1 MDHLERMYNKGL
13 RAIGPAHYG
22 PGTYA
27 YGTDSSGG
35 IGEKGKLLLK
45 KIEELKL
52 ILDVTHL
59 CDLSF
64 WETLEF
70 YQGPIWASHS
80 NCEIS

>member
-1 MDHLERMYNKGL
+1 MDHLERMYNMGL

-45 KIEELKL
+45 K
-52 ILDVTHL
+52 
-59 CDLSF
+59 
-64 WETLEF
+64 
-70 YQGPIWASHS
+70 
-80 NCEIS
+80 